1 MFGQHFER
9 FLRQGEQNF
18 SYSYRCFSMS
28 MLPDERPNLEK
39 GGKIIMPP
47 SALQMLSRLSV
58 SYPMQFKLENQMK
71 QRFTHCGVLE
81 FIAEEGKVY
90 IPYWM
95 MRNLLLDEGSLI
107 QITNVSLPV
116 ATFTKFQPQS
126 VDFLD
131 IHDPKA
137 VLEQALRNFACL
149 TTGDV
154 IAINY
159 NNKTYELCVLKT
171 LPGPAVN
178 IFECDMNVDFETPV
192 GYKEHQEQEQ
202 KKRELAEQQAELKQ
216 LEEEVALYLK
226 ETTKKLPFSGK
237 GQRLD
242 GKPQKEKA
250 DEENDKRNLLSYTR
264 GVPDFSWKI
273 GTLKFN
279 RIKLFEEH

>member
-1 MFGQHFER
+1 MFA
-9 FLRQGEQNF
+9 QNF
-18 SYSYRCFSMS
+18 DRFMLHGEHNFSFAYRCYSMS
-28 MLPDERPNLEK
+28 MLPDERENLEN
-39 GGKIIMPP
+39 GGKIIMPA
-47 SALQMLSRLSV
+47 SALQMLSRLNV
-58 SYPMQFKLENQMK
+58 SYPMQFKLENK
-71 QRFTHCGVLE
+71 KRERSTHCGVLE

-95 MRNLLLDEGSLI
+95 MRNLLLDEGSLV
-107 QITNVSLPV
+107 QVTNVSLPV

-159 NNKTYELCVLKT
+159 NDKNYELCVLET

-178 IFECDMNVDFETPV
+178 IVECDMNVDFETPI
-192 GYKEHQEQEQ
+192 GFEEHQQQQ
-202 KKRELAEQQAELKQ
+202 KKMKELAEQNAERKRI
-216 LEEEVALYLK
+216 EEEVALYLN
-226 ETTKKLPFSGK
+226 ENAKKLPFSGK

-242 GKPQKEKA
+242 GKPQKEKTD
-250 DEENDKRNLLSYTR
+250 DEEESRKPLEYTR
-264 GVPDFSWKI
+264 GVPDYSWRM

-279 RIKLFEEH
+279 RIFLPDTL